1 MPMPVDVVMPR
12 LSDTMT
18 EGELVRWLK
27 KPGDPVRKGDA
38 LAEVETDKAT
48 MEVEAF
54 EEGTLDEILLQE
66 GQIAP
71 VGSPIARLAQAGKT
85 VTQEKPPER
94 PPASPPPKPAQPP
107 REQVPEMPEGE
118 RRLTNLQDRILERS
132 PGEIVLPPSKR
143 KKKRLN
149 EEEPKPP
156 FPSKSETVAQP
167 LGIERIKASPRAK
180 TLAQQH
186 GLNLE
191 SLQGSGPEGR
201 ILEADVQSA
210 IQPGRAQQPE
220 PERASEQQELSK
232 IRKTI
237 ARRMTESKQQ
247 IPHFYISASIRAD
260 ALVKL
265 RADLQARFDVSYND
279 FVINAC
285 ALALHR
291 HPHLNASFRDDRLVV
306 HESINIAQAVAVPD
320 GLMTPVLHETER
332 LSLEELAEQSAEL
345 VARTRS
351 QQLTEHD
358 LTDGTFT
365 ISNMGMYKVEDFIAI
380 INPPQVAILAVG
392 AIRQVPVVESGMV
405 IPGYE
410 LKLTLSADHRALNG
424 IEAAEFMATLQ
435 HLLENPV
442 LLAEATALNI

>member
-1 MPMPVDVVMPR
+1 
-12 LSDTMT
+12 
-18 EGELVRWLK
+18 
-27 KPGDPVRKGDA
+27 
-38 LAEVETDKAT
+38 
-48 MEVEAF
+48 
-54 EEGTLDEILLQE
+54 
-66 GQIAP
+66 
-71 VGSPIARLAQAGKT
+71 
-85 VTQEKPPER
+85 
-94 PPASPPPKPAQPP
+94 
-107 REQVPEMPEGE
+107 
-118 RRLTNLQDRILERS
+118 LQDRILERS

-358 LTDGTFT
+358 LTYGTFT